1 MDSDVSVMEEKE
13 SQTTTTDESVEDKQ
27 DLDKIVE
34 SLNEPS
40 STETTT
46 NLQQTKSIEKEYESK
61 YSTNLERFQ
70 YICKDLMSPSI
81 FIDFNFYFM
90 ISSCL
95 ARKVWIGGESDSIA
109 RNIYPNLY
117 LIFVAP
123 PGIGKSL
130 PADIVHGLISNLTE
144 TRFDKKSKQY
154 YVTKLLN
161 LGPDAISFEKLIMR
175 AASASDIVKT
185 KKGKMYHHSSTT
197 FCLADEMGML
207 FHDNTKRVVY
217 FLTKGW
223 DCPRHYED
231 DYIKRG
237 DLTIPNICINFLGC
251 CPPRLM
257 RDLVKTKI
265 LDDGFNARVL
275 FIYGDKKRSNPTKI
289 SMSKEQIMEG
299 KVIQKHLRKLATLPA
314 QEIDYSP
321 EAYEWLDDWT
331 KNKLDKCLNQS
342 PRLEDYKSRRQHHLS
357 KMAINVHYSRENFDG
372 FIKVPDFVE
381 AEKLLLKAEERMHLA
396 LSLETESAS
405 YNVAQEIL
413 RHLKNHGATTKMD
426 LKIKYYSNLD
436 IAKFDELFEFLVQTS
451 QCDATTLKGKAALCL
466 KKEQQ

>member
-1 MDSDVSVMEEKE
+1 MDSNVSVMEEKDKPTNE
-13 SQTTTTDESVEDKQ
+13 TIENKQ
-27 DLDKIVE
+27 DNKETVKNLT
-34 SLNEPS
+34 S
-40 STETTT
+40 STETIT
-46 NLQQTKSIEKEYESK
+46 NQLESKKIEKEYISK
-61 YSTNLERFQ
+61 FSTNLERFK

-130 PADIVHGLISNLTE
+130 PADIGHNLISNLTE
-144 TRFDKKSKQY
+144 TRFDKNTKQY

-175 AASASDIVKT
+175 AQAASDIIKT
-185 KKGKMYHHSSTT
+185 KQGKMYHHSSTT
-197 FCLADEMGML
+197 FCLADELGML
-207 FHDNTKRVVY
+207 FHDNTKRIVY
-217 FLTKGW
+217 FLTKAW
-223 DCPRHYED
+223 DCPRTYED

-237 DLTIPNICINFLGC
+237 ELTIPNICINFLGC

-257 RDLVKTKI
+257 RDLAKSKI

-289 SMSKEQIMEG
+289 GISREQIMEG

-321 EAYEWLDDWT
+321 EAYEWLDFWT
-331 KNKLDKCLNQS
+331 KNELDKCINQS
-342 PRLEDYKSRRQHHLS
+342 TKLEDYRSRRQHHLI
-357 KMAINVHYSRENFDG
+357 KMAINIHYSREKFDG
-372 FIKVPDFVE
+372 CIKVIDFID
-381 AEKLLLKAEERMHLA
+381 AKSLLYKAEERMHLA
-396 LSLETESAS
+396 LNAEAENSS

-413 RHLKNHGATTKMD
+413 KYLKINGTSTKMD
-426 LKIKYYSNLD
+426 LKIKFYDQMEIN
-436 IAKFDELFEFLVQTS
+436 KFEELFDFLVQTD
-451 QCDATTLKGKAALCL
+451 QCNPTTLKGKSALCL
-466 KKEQQ
+466 KTTK